1 MNTNIKEICFEEVL
15 DKPIGNI
22 GINVSNGKIE
32 IIMPRCY
39 NLGLDD
45 NSIRDDIFTLINTL
59 NLYKNR
65 VDSTAYLENEKN
77 LLEGFGENLPVNNI
91 LWLLNDYIQHGIF
104 KETTFNYKKSKF
116 GKIDWSKTI
125 KSMPIYYSNNNFIYL
140 DFIVKNKIYDED
152 YLLTL
157 IHQHCICKCIDL
169 FGWLYN
175 GLIPLNSPNFN
186 FNSGE
191 CLNFLNLE
199 ILKTNND
206 YKRHLI
212 TNLIEFIKCS
222 GEDISNDKFK
232 NFSISSFY
240 SVWEDMLRVIFSNED
255 EKNHYSRAQWH
266 LEGDTYTCHPLKP
279 DIILK
284 DNNKFYVIDAKY
296 FTYGL
301 TFLPKDLPGSSDIS
315 KQFSY
320 SSYIA
325 KKNNIPESFVQDV
338 FLIPYKSNGEDIFK
352 FIGNATIDSHPGR
365 KINCLFVDIKTIMKL
380 YTNKS
385 NYDYYKSKLL
395 YELNK
400 IK

>member
-1 MNTNIKEICFEEVL
+1 MNSTIKELCFEEVL

-22 GINVSNGKIE
+22 GINVSGGKIE
-32 IIMPRCY
+32 VIMPRCY

-45 NSIRDDIFTLINTL
+45 NHIRDDIFTLINTL

-65 VDSTAYLENEKN
+65 VDSTAYLENEKP

-104 KETTFNYKKSKF
+104 KETTFSYKKSKF
-116 GKIDWSKTI
+116 GKIDWNKTI
-125 KSMPIYYSNNNFIYL
+125 KSMPVYYSNNNFIYL
-140 DFIVKNKIYDED
+140 DFIVKNKLYDDD

-175 GLIPLNSPNFN
+175 GLIPLDKPNFN
-186 FNSGE
+186 FNSDE
-191 CLNFLNLE
+191 CLNFLHLE
-199 ILKTNND
+199 VLKTNND

-212 TNLIEFIKCS
+212 TNLIEFIKGS
-222 GEDISNDKFK
+222 GDDTSKDKFE

-255 EKNHYSRAQWH
+255 EKSHYSRAQWH
-266 LEGDTYTCHPLKP
+266 LGGSPYTCHPLKP

-284 DNNKFYVIDAKY
+284 DNNNFYVIDAKY

-315 KQFSY
+315 KQFNY

-325 KKNNIPESFVQDV
+325 KKNNIPESLVQDV
-338 FLIPYKSNGEDIFK
+338 FLIPYNSNGGDLFK
-352 FIGNATIDSHPGR
+352 FIGHATIDSHPGR
-365 KINCLFVDIKTIMKL
+365 KINCLLVDIKIIMKL
-380 YTNKS
+380 YTNGN
-385 NYDYYKSKLL
+385 NYDDYKSKLL
-395 YELNK
+395 SELNK
-400 IK
+400 LK